1 MNEYFLFANPNFIS
15 GMARVLD
22 IGSTLTEF
30 NSTFYP
36 EVADYYAIKSDW
48 INVGSDIKAA
58 LNKYGEEKEKS
69 KK

>member
-1 MNEYFLFANPNFIS
+1 MTEYFLFANPSFVS

-22 IGSTLTEF
+22 IGSTMLEF

-48 INVGSDIKAA
+48 IVVGDDIKTA
-58 LNKYGEEKEKS
+58 LNKYGEKEATP
-69 KK
+69 